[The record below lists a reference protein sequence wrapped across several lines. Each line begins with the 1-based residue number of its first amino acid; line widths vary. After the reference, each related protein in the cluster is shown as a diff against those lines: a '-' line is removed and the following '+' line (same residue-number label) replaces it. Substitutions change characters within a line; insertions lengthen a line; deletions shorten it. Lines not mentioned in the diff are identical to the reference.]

1 VIEGLTI
8 TGRPRLSQLKINIFN
23 VIAAVCSLLLV
34 VYAWFMFL
42 PMFEGL
48 SQYSDMKNIII
59 VLSVALIALSGFQLY
74 VAIWGREEK
83 SEDQPSE
90 TIKE

>member
-1 VIEGLTI
+1 MIEGSI
-8 TGRPRLSQLKINIFN
+8 IKGRPKLVQRKINIFN

-34 VYAWFMFL
+34 VYAWLMFL

-48 SQYSDMKNIII
+48 SEYSSVKNIII

-74 VAIWGREEK
+74 VAIWGREDK
-83 SEDQPSE
+83 SEDKSSE

>member
-1 VIEGLTI
+1 VIEGSTI
-8 TGRPRLSQLKINIFN
+8 TGRPKLVQRKINIFN

-34 VYAWFMFL
+34 VYAWLMFL

-48 SQYSDMKNIII
+48 SEYSSVKNIII

-83 SEDQPSE
+83 SEDKSSE

>member
-1 VIEGLTI
+1 MTEGSAI
-8 TGRPRLSQLKINIFN
+8 TGRPRLSLLKINIFN

-48 SQYSDMKNIII
+48 SEYSSVKDIII
-59 VLSVALIALSGFQLY
+59 VLSVALIAVSGFQLY

-83 SEDQPSE
+83 SEDQSSE

>member
-1 VIEGLTI
+1 MIEGLTI
-8 TGRPRLSQLKINIFN
+8 SGRPTLSQLKINIFN

-34 VYAWFMFL
+34 VYAWLMFL

-48 SQYSDMKNIII
+48 SEYSSVKNIII

-74 VAIWGREEK
+74 VAIWGREDK
-83 SEDQPSE
+83 SEDKSSE